1 MTRATSHI
9 EKAQVEDE
17 TANPAI
23 TNSTPKTAMGSG
35 IAPPRLS
42 NVRRP
47 NFCKLSI
54 LQAMGARS
62 QY

>member
-23 TNSTPKTAMGSG
+23 TNSTPMTVMGSG

-47 NFCKLSI
+47 NLRSHSI